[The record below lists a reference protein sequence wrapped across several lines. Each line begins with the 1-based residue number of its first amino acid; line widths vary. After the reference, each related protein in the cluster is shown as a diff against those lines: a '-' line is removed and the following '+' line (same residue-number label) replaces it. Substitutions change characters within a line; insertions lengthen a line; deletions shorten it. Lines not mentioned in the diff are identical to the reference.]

1 MCNVVLTD
9 LRKFGVAVPA
19 GLAVVSRPV
28 RVGGHFAKAAPG
40 TAQQEYAVVSG
51 AQLQVVKTLAEDVSF
66 DGLAF
71 RGLNLQLLTA
81 RRTGCGAML
90 NRTQKIQQL
99 RHFRTWDAAWRHAS
113 CGQAVSDQTPQLPVV
128 VCVQTQPNWWADVTA
143 VAVCPVASGAA
154 GLESLAPD
162 IDGFDILYGQPRNY
176 HKEPR
181 QHGSQIR
188 SNCLMGWRSLMMR
201 IMRCSVSSIY
211 EIGRASC

>member
-1 MCNVVLTD
+1 MYNVVLTD

-19 GLAVVSRPV
+19 GLA
-28 RVGGHFAKAAPG
+28 
-40 TAQQEYAVVSG
+40 
-51 AQLQVVKTLAEDVSF
+51 
-66 DGLAF
+66 
-71 RGLNLQLLTA
+71 
-81 RRTGCGAML
+81 
-90 NRTQKIQQL
+90 
-99 RHFRTWDAAWRHAS
+99 
-113 CGQAVSDQTPQLPVV
+113 V

-162 IDGFDILYGQPRNY
+162 IDGFDVLYGQPRNY

-211 EIGRASC
+211 VL